1 MALSITLTGDDAL
14 AYMASLFQKTN
25 ATLANTA
32 SIASADLPETG
43 APVDTNKPYA
53 EIYPDKTVLKFPN
66 VPAAPTPAPSTV
78 GAAQPPTAPEDTTD
92 TWTDPASAFGQSVPT
107 PPLAAPIAAPPTVP
121 LVVNGSL
128 TGYIPPA
135 PGPAEYLP
143 PGTATIINPPALPV
157 TVSVVPAPPPIV
169 PIPPKVDSTGMPWDA
184 RIHSGNGALTE
195 AGIWRK
201 KRGVTDQTIKEVEFE
216 LRQLML
222 LPPAEPSAA
231 PVLPTTTV
239 PSQAVVTAPSVPVP
253 PPPPPVPAPPV
264 QTDPTV
270 PFVPVVPPPPPPS
283 GAIPMPPAPPVENSA
298 VSPSPA
304 TTATAASP
312 SSPPATFPEFMRRV
326 TSARIPNE
334 RVTEVLRKHGIAAV
348 PLLAS
353 RLDYLPVIAADLGI

>member
-43 APVDTNKPYA
+43 APVDTEVVNMMA
-53 EIYPDKTVLKFPN
+53 DVALANLPN
-66 VPAAPTPAPSTV
+66 AQAALTLAPSTV

-121 LVVNGSL
+121 
-128 TGYIPPA
+128 PA
-135 PGPAEYLP
+135 P
-143 PGTATIINPPALPV
+143 V
-157 TVSVVPAPPPIV
+157 VSAPPAPPPIV

-184 RIHSGNGALTE
+184 RIHSGNGAMTE

-253 PPPPPVPAPPV
+253 PPPPAPPV